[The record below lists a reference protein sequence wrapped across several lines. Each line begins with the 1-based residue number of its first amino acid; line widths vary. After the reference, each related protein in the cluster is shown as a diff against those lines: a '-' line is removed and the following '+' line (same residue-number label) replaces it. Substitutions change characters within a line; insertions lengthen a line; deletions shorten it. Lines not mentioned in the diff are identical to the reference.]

1 MHPSMQE
8 VEMISMNQENPTDFN
23 DYQSIVNSFETGQ
36 ADMVEKTIGSV
47 ATQLQKDK
55 NFGLAKEVLTRMT

>member
-8 VEMISMNQENPTDFN
+8 VEMISMNQENPTDFS

-47 ATQLQKDK
+47 AT
-55 NFGLAKEVLTRMT
+55 